1 MYKIK
6 INHHYLIGDD
16 FFMKKIL
23 CVIIIVFIVTGVKAS
38 NFVIPEDAI
47 RIRVVANSNSEYD
60 QEIKLKIKEMLE
72 IKMYNLLKDIKGVE
86 SARNIINSNLN
97 NIENE
102 VKNILENENYTL
114 GYNISFGDNYFPEK
128 KYNGVTYE
136 EGYYESLVVTLGKG
150 EGDNWWCVLFPPL
163 CLLEAEESDEV
174 EYKFF
179 IEELFNK
186 YF

>member
-1 MYKIK
+1 
-6 INHHYLIGDD
+6 
-16 FFMKKIL
+16 MKKIL

-38 NFVIPEDAI
+38 SFVIPEDAI

-97 NIENE
+97 NIESE
-102 VKNILENENYTL
+102 IKNILENENYTL

-163 CLLEAEESDEV
+163 CLLEAEESEEV